1 MRKAAGSLRLPKIT
15 VSQSDHERLMG
26 LAMATADRAPEVAD
40 ELIAE
45 MERARIVP
53 ANAVPAGVV
62 RMGST
67 VAFATEGGPPRRVTL
82 VFPVDAD
89 IAAGRV
95 SVLTPIG
102 AALIG
107 LSEGQS
113 IVWTTRDGRQQQ
125 LTVHAVESPGA
136 PPTP

>member
-1 MRKAAGSLRLPKIT
+1 MEQLNHGRQTPAII
-15 VSQSDHERLMG
+15 VSDVDQERLSG
-26 LAMATADRAPEVAD
+26 LALAAMDRAPEVASV
-40 ELIAE
+40 LMAE
-45 MERARIVP
+45 MDRATVLDES
-53 ANAVPAGVV
+53 AVPATVV

-67 VAFATEGGPPRRVTL
+67 VRYRASDGRERSVKL

-89 IAAGRV
+89 IAAGRI

-113 IVWTTRDGRQQQ
+113 IDWTTRDGREQS
-125 LTVHAVESPGA
+125 LTVLGVQA
-136 PPTP
+136 